1 MEAKQV
7 VAAYFDALAIGDL
20 EKAFSNFTPETKWYQ
35 PGDNKFSGLKNN
47 LGEIFQMLESIM
59 NDTSGN
65 MVVKPAGPMLQS
77 GDLISVPVWFT
88 AKKET
93 KVMDLGGMDL
103 FQVKDGKIVHV
114 WTFSD
119 DQSLDDDFFGNKNV

>member
-119 DQSLDDDFFGNKNV
+119 DQSVEDAFFGN

>member
-1 MEAKQV
+1 MEAKEV
-7 VAAYFDALAIGDL
+7 VAAYFEALSKGEM

-35 PGDNKFSGLKNN
+35 PGKNKFSGLKNN
-47 LGEIFQMLESIM
+47 LGEIFQMLEGIM
-59 NDTSGN
+59 TDTSGN
-65 MVVKPAGPMLQS
+65 MIVKPTGAMLQS
-77 GDLISVPVWFT
+77 GDLVSVPVWFT

-103 FQVKDGKIVHV
+103 FQVKEGKIVHV

-119 DQSLDDDFFGNKNV
+119 DQSVDDAFFGN

>member
-1 MEAKQV
+1 MEAKEV

-20 EKAFSNFTPETKWYQ
+20 EKAFSNFKPETKWYQ

-88 AKKET
+88 AKKEM

-119 DQSLDDDFFGNKNV
+119 DQSLDDDFFGN

>member
-1 MEAKQV
+1 MEARQV

-119 DQSLDDDFFGNKNV
+119 DQSLDDDFFGN

>member
-35 PGDNKFSGLKNN
+35 PGDNKFSGLINN

-119 DQSLDDDFFGNKNV
+119 YQSLDDDFFGN

>member
-1 MEAKQV
+1 MEAKEV

-88 AKKET
+88 AKKEM

-119 DQSLDDDFFGNKNV
+119 DQSLDDDFFGN

>member
-1 MEAKQV
+1 MEAKEV

-77 GDLISVPVWFT
+77 GDLISVPVWFA

-119 DQSLDDDFFGNKNV
+119 DQSVDDDFFGN

>member
-1 MEAKQV
+1 MEAKEV

-119 DQSLDDDFFGNKNV
+119 DQSVDDDFFGN

>member
-119 DQSLDDDFFGNKNV
+119 DQSVDDAFFGN

>member
-35 PGDNKFSGLKNN
+35 PGDNKFSGLINN

-119 DQSLDDDFFGNKNV
+119 DQSLDDDFFGN